1 MVRAGVIAVV
11 VFSIV
16 IVAMVGIFSPFLFP
30 PNNLMV
36 DDDSTINSLYAQYDK
51 AIREL
56 LGQDFE
62 KLTIP
67 EKDAIKD
74 MVKDLNEELEKDI
87 MENNL
92 NQTDPIDIEDDNS
105 LVEPCTGECLD
116 ALAIINPCEEGFIF
130 TDNLGCIP
138 ETLEGLADILDFDPL
153 DPATEFKV
161 ISSIDLV
168 DSNGQKFTNIVETDL
183 PLTSLLTRTGE
194 ILDLGRIDI
203 RLIGESD
210 SRNPIEADGLLDIVL
225 NGVSQRQF
233 NLKQVATPNE
243 ITSAFEIKI
252 AGKSQESFSFAGL
265 QDLVSGDF
273 ANNLQVNLRDFS
285 IKQANSTFFS
295 PQDLTL
301 YELDFDFDAGLN
313 TVTGSSG
320 TVGTVPIADGT
331 IELCAD
337 ARQTLVNGVQ
347 VDVQP
352 DVPRSV
358 TVQVPLRDP
367 NGNQVLTDGVPQF
380 SNVVTPLSVDIN
392 LQSIGTTR
400 INLPTFC
407 EKSSA
412 VIPRSSQVQIV
423 VSGIKCGTGTTPTCV
438 DLPAQVFPQITPENA
453 GVAWKIEC
461 FVGGIAVIN
470 HWCTSNFVPDY
481 SYNRG

>member
-11 VFSIV
+11 AVSV
-16 IVAMVGIFSPFLFP
+16 VAVAMLAIFFPILFP

-67 EKDAIKD
+67 EKDAIME
-74 MVKDLNEELEKDI
+74 MVKDLNEELGNDI
-87 MENNL
+87 MDNNL

-105 LVEPCTGECLD
+105 LVEPCVGEFLD

-153 DPATEFKV
+153 DPATQFTI

-183 PLTSLLTRTGE
+183 PLTALLTRTGA

-285 IKQANSTFFS
+285 VKQANSTFFS

-301 YELDFDFDAGLN
+301 YNLDFDFDAGLR
-313 TVTGSSG
+313 TVTGSTG
-320 TVGTVPIADGT
+320 TIGVVPIADGT

-358 TVQVPLRDP
+358 TVQVPLTDV

-380 SNVVTPLSVDIN
+380 KNIVTLSVNIN

-407 EKSSA
+407 DKSPA
-412 VIPRSSQVQIV
+412 VIPRSSNVQIV
-423 VSGIKCGTGTTPTCV
+423 VTGIKCGTGTTPTCV
-438 DLPAQVFPQITPENA
+438 DLPAQVFPQITPETS